1 MIKELIQN
9 FFQTSFLS
17 LIWLMTITSLFNTD
31 ITVHYNYFWRLILI
45 SILFGLTFGVLYPY
59 LWKYSTT
66 KSNFN
71 VFVCSTDNTFIIL
84 CSIYLYSSRLFTQV
98 YPFIYAIVVIN
109 LILHYVIFKLY
120 SDYLN
125 QKYIMEIQNR
135 KRL

>member
-45 SILFGLTFGVLYPY
+45 SILFGLSFGVLYPY

-66 KSNFN
+66 KSTFN
-71 VFVCSTDNTFIIL
+71 VILCSTDNTFIIL
-84 CSIYLYSSRLFTQV
+84 CSIYLLSIAV
-98 YPFIYAIVVIN
+98 
-109 LILHYVIFKLY
+109 
-120 SDYLN
+120 
-125 QKYIMEIQNR
+125 
-135 KRL
+135 

>member
-1 MIKELIQN
+1 MIKELTQN

-17 LIWLMTITSLFNTD
+17 LIWVMVITSLSNTD
-31 ITVHYNYFWRLILI
+31 NLIYYNYFWRLILI
-45 SILFGLTFGVLYPY
+45 SILFGLSFGVLYPY

-71 VFVCSTDNTFIIL
+71 VFVCSTDNTIIIL
-84 CSIYLYSSRLFTQV
+84 CSIYLYSADLFNQISP
-98 YPFIYAIVVIN
+98 YLFGIIVIN

>member
-1 MIKELIQN
+1 MIKELTQN

-17 LIWLMTITSLFNTD
+17 LIWVMVITSLSNTD
-31 ITVHYNYFWRLILI
+31 NLIYYNYFWRLILI
-45 SILFGLTFGVLYPY
+45 SILFGLSFGVLYPY

-71 VFVCSTDNTFIIL
+71 VFVCSTDNTIIIL
-84 CSIYLYSSRLFTQV
+84 CSIYLYSADLFNQISP
-98 YPFIYAIVVIN
+98 YLFAIIVIN

>member
-1 MIKELIQN
+1 MIKELTQN

-17 LIWLMTITSLFNTD
+17 LIWVMVITSLSNTD
-31 ITVHYNYFWRLILI
+31 NLIYYNYFWRLILI
-45 SILFGLTFGVLYPY
+45 SILFGLSFGVLYPY

-71 VFVCSTDNTFIIL
+71 VFVCSTDNTIIIL
-84 CSIYLYSSRLFTQV
+84 CSIYLYSADLFNQISP
-98 YPFIYAIVVIN
+98 YLFAMIVIN

>member
-45 SILFGLTFGVLYPY
+45 SILFGLSFGVLYPY

-66 KSNFN
+66 KSTFN
-71 VFVCSTDNTFIIL
+71 VILCSTDNTFIIL
-84 CSIYLYSSRLFTQV
+84 CSIYLYSSLLFTQV
-98 YPFIYAIVVIN
+98 YPYIYAIAVIN

-125 QKYIMEIQNR
+125 QKYIMEIQNS

>member
-1 MIKELIQN
+1 MIKELTQN

-17 LIWLMTITSLFNTD
+17 LIWVMVITSMSNTD
-31 ITVHYNYFWRLILI
+31 NLIYYNYFWRLILI
-45 SILFGLTFGVLYPY
+45 SILFGLSFGVLYPY

-71 VFVCSTDNTFIIL
+71 VIVCSTDNTIIIL
-84 CSIYLYSSRLFTQV
+84 CSIYLYSPHLFNQISP
-98 YPFIYAIVVIN
+98 YLFALLVIN